1 MGVPYSSTVSSRQGA
16 AVDTSPTGSGRSTA
30 LTLVAIYFLG
40 SSALGAIAVLA
51 LVASGGQNGAGLLFG
66 LLFAVPFIYGDYLV
80 GRRLLDRDER
90 GRGLGMF
97 LTGLGLLSGLYWVSK
112 GAGGIFVILLLLNL
126 FVLGFLWTTKEL
138 TRL

>member
-1 MGVPYSSTVSSRQGA
+1 
-16 AVDTSPTGSGRSTA
+16 
-30 LTLVAIYFLG
+30 LVAIYFLG